1 MAQATSIRDQNQI
14 YPRPQQT
21 LGSLDKAVSKTSLM
35 LSTDLFI
42 CGLFNAADSSPKRQ
56 IVG

>member
-1 MAQATSIRDQNQI
+1 MAQATSIRDPNQI

-21 LGSLDKAVSKTSLM
+21 LGSLDKAVSKTSIM

-42 CGLFNAADSSPKRQ
+42 YLWF
-56 IVG
+56 I